1 MRNKIIVQKMLRM
14 IDTIGKVRKQAETE
28 YLFE

>member
-14 IDTIGKVRKQAETE
+14 IDTIGSYCKENEIQR
-28 YLFE
+28 L